1 MVQVIITE
9 NGQYIMAEAEL
20 ASALGIPSTASIVS
34 ASWDSNVNQLT
45 IIAVNPVSNEG
56 TP

>member
-9 NGQYIMAEAEL
+9 NGQYIVAEAEL
-20 ASALGIPSTASIVS
+20 AAALGIPSTASIVS

-45 IIAVNPVSNEG
+45 IIAVNPVSNQG

>member
-9 NGQYIMAEAEL
+9 NGQYIVAEAEL
-20 ASALGIPSTASIVS
+20 ATALGIPSTASIVS
-34 ASWDSNVNQLT
+34 AAWDSTNNELT